1 MLISRLGFKVKT
13 KSDLLKILDDYN
25 VGDQIRLKLQ
35 RGSDILELPVTL
47 EEERN
52 S

>member
-13 KSDLLKILDDYN
+13 KSDLLKILDDYS